1 MLFTLDGL
9 RVVFV
14 QSNRVVDAVLRLVGP
29 MPGLDDLELLAVGV
43 AALGS
48 QRLSSGFRSSTVA
61 LRAAVWTYA
70 AAYHG

>member
-14 QSNRVVDAVLRLVGP
+14 QSNPVVDAVFRLIGP
-29 MPGLDDLELLAVGV
+29 VPGLDDLELLAVGV

-48 QRLSSGFRSSTVA
+48 QRLSAGFRSSSAA
-61 LRAAVWTYA
+61 LRAAVWTCA